1 MAKKQKQSRKAH
13 GGGEST
19 KESTNSS
26 SSTSSSTAAAA
37 STATAASAKTDKPQ
51 SFISL
56 PEEFDPST
64 TTTTTSSH
72 HSLLEW
78 IQLEQQSLLWIL
90 GCAILGA
97 FLGFGVGA
105 GWFTRGYGSWH
116 FVMKDATAA
125 LTPSAADGKVSQE
138 FVRKFIITPWR
149 VTMAYRM
156 RNTLLYEL
164 VTFKKAPWAVVEYLQ
179 TASSSKSTNNSNSN
193 NISKS
198 DEGWFQSSPMW
209 PPNWILFRQVDL
221 SNIDV
226 GEGGLSPSMMKFLS
240 IVLPWRRSL
249 IKALAKKEKKSNN
262 NGKHVVDNLRRIHPV
277 VDGGSTTSFSSK
289 IKRLLFGASANS
301 QGSGPV
307 DPYYHPMGFYAL
319 REYIVRYDNGYVHPD
334 LGFLVPAPS
343 GASRGLGMVANVYTK
358 CQRDCFPGTLKEWED
373 KERDEREKLQEL
385 KEQQM
390 AEQEIMNE
398 MKEQFPELSSSAEG
412 SSSSSHP
419 PRSSTSSSSSGVRV
433 QPIRPITNATTL
445 AEIEESLN
453 YMSISTSRTYSQ
465 QEVLLRIPLEAQITR
480 SVAVDILKGILPEE
494 LMKNGIGVLDDAFVL
509 TLLLAHERGL
519 GESSRFWPYIATLPP
534 RPLCALYPESRQS
547 VVDVVTALAVEMG
560 TDVVGWPNE
569 ISKAAEVSERIV
581 ANLSMQYKLYLATS
595 AGSNVVENLRWALCQ
610 VASRAVAGNKKHGSL
625 RLVPMMDLI
634 NHDEAADKFHEVIAN
649 ETISNDT
656 NDVFFQTDESDAGA
670 FVVRSQRHGRAKPLK
685 AGQEL
690 MANYN
695 VPNYSPL
702 DWFINM
708 GFVPPERTGK
718 WKMLESGLPRS
729 YRGGFSRKS
738 TSSGTTGVGAFGSG
752 KPEIQVIR
760 QHTTHTTQQQTQ
772 VQQTQQSPAQ
782 QSQGTCQR

>member
-1 MAKKQKQSRKAH
+1 MAKKQKQSRKAQGGG

-26 SSTSSSTAAAA
+26 SSTSSATAAVASAAA
-37 STATAASAKTDKPQ
+37 STDKPQ

-56 PEEFDPST
+56 PDEFDPST
-64 TTTTTSSH
+64 STTTSSSH

-78 IQLEQQSLLWIL
+78 IQLEQQSLLWII
-90 GCAILGA
+90 GCAFLGA

-116 FVMKDATAA
+116 FVMKDATTA
-125 LTPSAADGKVSQE
+125 PDGKITQE
-138 FVRKFIITPWR
+138 FVRKFIIAPWR

-179 TASSSKSTNNSNSN
+179 TASSSKSSNNSNN
-193 NISKS
+193 NNGKS

-209 PPNWILFRQVDL
+209 PPNWILFRQIDL
-221 SNIDV
+221 SDIDV

-262 NGKHVVDNLRRIHPV
+262 NGKQGVDNLRRMDTV

-289 IKRLLFGASANS
+289 IKSLLFGASASS
-301 QGSGPV
+301 QGSKPV

-343 GASRGLGMVANVYTK
+343 GASRGLGMVANVYTQ

-373 KERDEREKLQEL
+373 KERDEQEKLQEL

-398 MKEQFPELSSSAEG
+398 MKEQFPELSSSPEG

-419 PRSSTSSSSSGVRV
+419 PRPSTSSSSSGVH
-433 QPIRPITNATTL
+433 PIRPITNATTL

-519 GESSRFWPYIATLPP
+519 GEGSRFWPYIATLPP

-595 AGSNVVENLRWALCQ
+595 AGSNVVENIRWALCQ

-649 ETISNDT
+649 ETFSNDS
-656 NDVFFQTDESDAGA
+656 NDAFFQTEESDAGA
-670 FVVRSQRHGRAKPLK
+670 FVVRSQRHGRPKPLK

-738 TSSGTTGVGAFGSG
+738 SGTGTTGVGAFGSG